1 MSFWQKLVL
10 FPIIFLW
17 GITLGF
23 SLQNID
29 NFPTS
34 TRIHTASGTNS
45 DIFNSSKI
53 KEAKK
58 IIETQYY
65 HFSEKSKEEIENGMI
80 ESMVRSLGDK
90 HSSYFPPKEA
100 EEFTNLL
107 SGDFQGIGAVIDN
120 DIQWIRV
127 KKVFPTSPAQKAGI
141 QDGDIFTRVG
151 GISMEGVD
159 VEDAVKKIRG
169 PKGSEVVIEYIRPPS
184 NVKKN
189 ITVTRDTIIIP
200 STQEKVLTGGIGY
213 LEVAFFGD
221 HTTDEFQKSIQN
233 LTQSGVQGIILDF
246 RNNGGGFLDTAVD
259 LLGFFLPENS
269 KAVTTRENNA
279 RLDHTFYTRTM
290 KIPHTRVPIVMLV
303 NELSASAT
311 EIVAGALQD
320 HGRAIIVGTKTYGK
334 GSVQTP
340 FFLEDNSIIKITI
353 GKWYTP
359 KDRGIDGA
367 GITPDITSTLT
378 DEDYQKKNDQQL
390 EDAKKIIQ
398 SLVQKQGNIPAVIS
412 LYSKK

>member
-1 MSFWQKLVL
+1 
-10 FPIIFLW
+10 
-17 GITLGF
+17 
-23 SLQNID
+23 
-29 NFPTS
+29 
-34 TRIHTASGTNS
+34 
-45 DIFNSSKI
+45 
-53 KEAKK
+53 
-58 IIETQYY
+58 
-65 HFSEKSKEEIENGMI
+65 
-80 ESMVRSLGDK
+80 
-90 HSSYFPPKEA
+90 
-100 EEFTNLL
+100 
-107 SGDFQGIGAVIDN
+107 
-120 DIQWIRV
+120 
-127 KKVFPTSPAQKAGI
+127 
-141 QDGDIFTRVG
+141 
-151 GISMEGVD
+151 MEGVD

-359 KDRGIDGA
+359 KDRGIDGD

-398 SLVQKQGNIPAVIS
+398 SLVQKQGNIPAVIA